1 MINIILNTFGKYH
14 RQDVAMEG
22 LQYLMKRYNGKIQV
36 YDIQFPNTTSLYP
49 NVICKNSLRNT
60 KEIVGGEKNHP
71 FVCDLFNAGL
81 DLSEDTQA
89 QGFIVMNSD
98 VILLPKMLDYLLEKK
113 PKAMA
118 FCRTDIEDVE
128 NFEELL
134 TKGAKFVRT
143 EIAGCDIFY
152 FDREWASKF
161 SIFFQSSYLYGKPL
175 FDNVWVGY
183 IKVLGDNSP
192 IGNDIPP
199 YAVHIHHGISSVT
212 TECEE
217 KRWNERILDMNK
229 TDHIVHNIVFYHLKK
244 NLLRRDW
251 GTFLNPTP
259 NEKEFEKE
267 FFDIINIHTENKI
280 P

>member
-98 VILLPKMLDYLLEKK
+98 VILLPKMIDYLLEKK

-143 EIAGCDIFY
+143 EIAGRDI
-152 FDREWASKF
+152 S
-161 SIFFQSSYLYGKPL
+161 
-175 FDNVWVGY
+175 
-183 IKVLGDNSP
+183 
-192 IGNDIPP
+192 
-199 YAVHIHHGISSVT
+199 
-212 TECEE
+212 
-217 KRWNERILDMNK
+217 
-229 TDHIVHNIVFYHLKK
+229 
-244 NLLRRDW
+244 
-251 GTFLNPTP
+251 
-259 NEKEFEKE
+259 
-267 FFDIINIHTENKI
+267 
-280 P
+280 